1 MKKPRCWQCLQIW
14 RRDRIVS
21 RLVVQEQQL
30 QLVLSRLEEMER
42 NCPQLRECMNI
53 YPSFMDDETPQR
65 FLQYMHQL
73 QRMRNLPPPL
83 LSDHEL
89 LVYLHTRVMFEQRL
103 QQVQERRAQ
112 LDLDGYLQP

>member
-1 MKKPRCWQCLQIW
+1 MKRPRCLKCLQIW
-14 RRDRIVS
+14 RRDRALR
-21 RLVVQEQQL
+21 RLVVREQYL

-65 FLQYMHQL
+65 FFQYMHQL
-73 QRMRNLPPPL
+73 QRMRNLPPS

-89 LVYLHTRVMFEQRL
+89 LVYLHTRMMFEQRL
-103 QQVQERRAQ
+103 QQVQEQRSQ
-112 LDLDGYLQP
+112 LELDGYLQP